1 MFYNRTGTH
10 DQASSALC
18 QSTFALGWLGA
29 ARAVRDY
36 ERAGRSIWPS
46 SAAPS
51 QVDAGPDSAV
61 ELGVKFQ
68 SDVAGSITGIR
79 FYKAT
84 ANTNTHLGHLWT
96 STGTLLGLVTF
107 TNETASGWQQMLF
120 AAPVAV
126 ASNTVYVASY
136 HTTVGHYSEDDN
148 YFLSKGVNN
157 PPLHALT
164 NGVSGGNG
172 VYAYGTT
179 NVFPS
184 QTYNSANYWVDVVF
198 QPTLLSIA
206 VTPANPAILTG
217 ATQQFTAT
225 GTYSDQSTSNLTGQ
239 VTWTSSST
247 AVATINAG
255 GLAIA
260 VSAGTTSI
268 TAALNGVSGS
278 SLLTVWSPPAIVTQP
293 QSHTNVVGATA
304 SLHVTASGTSPL
316 ELPVAGQRHK
326 SRRGPRRAA

>member
-1 MFYNRTGTH
+1 MTRLHWPFASPRSRSGGWVLLGLFVIANA
-10 DQASSALC
+10 QAA
-18 QSTFALGWLGA
+18 T
-29 ARAVRDY
+29 
-36 ERAGRSIWPS
+36 IWPS
-46 SAAPS
+46 TSAPS

-68 SDVAGSITGIR
+68 SDVVGSITGIR

-96 STGTLLGLVTF
+96 STGTLLGSVTF

-120 AAPVAV
+120 AAPVAI

-136 HTTVGHYSEDDN
+136 HTLVGHYSEDDN

-206 VTPANPAILTG
+206 VTPANPTILTR

-225 GTYSDQSTSNLTGQ
+225 GTYSDQSTSNLTGL

-247 AVATINAG
+247 AVATIDAG
-255 GLAIA
+255 GLATA

-268 TAALNGVSGS
+268 TAALNSVSGS

-293 QSHTNVVGATA
+293 QSITNVVGTA
-304 SLHVTASGTSPL
+304 ASFSVTASGTAPL
-316 ELPVAGQRHK
+316 VTSG
-326 SRRGPRRAA
+326 GPTAPM